1 MINSSRDHHTAHLSP
16 PRFISLLLEQLK
28 AFENLSKL
36 DSDPITLQK
45 KESRWSNCKI
55 VGSYKHCPN
64 PLSPVFNLLPESGL
78 EVRRVLELGEGEP
91 QQTEGA
97 NLTLT

>member
-1 MINSSRDHHTAHLSP
+1 MNKSSRDHHTAHLSS

-45 KESRWSNCKI
+45 KESR
-55 VGSYKHCPN
+55 
-64 PLSPVFNLLPESGL
+64 
-78 EVRRVLELGEGEP
+78 
-91 QQTEGA
+91 
-97 NLTLT
+97 